1 MSTLTP
7 TVAAL
12 PQALRPQSFLL
23 VSDLLISLLGI
34 CPREII
40 YTVNKNHYKYR
51 DAIGG
56 M

>member
-1 MSTLTP
+1 MGTLTP

-23 VSDLLISLLGI
+23 VSDLLIPPLGI